1 MNQNWIVRVF
11 SLMLVAAVLLLP
23 NTAFAGQRLVE
34 KGDVITFRKSS
45 LNDPNNG
52 VKIEWQQDFRDKSQ
66 DYVETAVKYTVG
78 DQDFLAPLF
87 VQKNLVEELLDE
99 CEDKTAKKCTVKVNS
114 DFQYG
119 QDSDQTARFLV
130 YHDQANKPYQH
141 RFVNNELASKFANS
155 AQQLAESAGNTAGSI
170 IPQVKI
176 ATAGF
181 DKMVSLGKAYIGDYL
196 RNF

>member
-1 MNQNWIVRVF
+1 MNRNWIVRVF

-34 KGDVITFRKSS
+34 KCDTITFQKSS
-45 LNDPNNG
+45 LNDPKN
-52 VKIEWQQDFRDKSQ
+52 VVPIEWQQNLTKQNQ
-66 DYVETAVKYTVG
+66 DYVGTAFIY
-78 DQDFLAPLF
+78 DNEADIAPLF
-87 VQKNLVEELLDE
+87 VQKNLVDTFLDQ
-99 CEDKTAKKCTVKVNS
+99 CEDKTAESCTLEVNS

-130 YHDQANKPYQH
+130 YHDKANKPYQH
-141 RFVNNELASKFANS
+141 RFVTSELASKFANN
-155 AQQLAESAGNTAGSI
+155 AQELAKLTGDSIGSI

-176 ATAGF
+176 ATAAF